1 MRLIRRLSLF
11 KRDIKRLQKAGK
23 NFTKLEEV
31 IETLLKTAK
40 LAAHFRDH
48 ALSGKY
54 KGYRE
59 CHLQPDWLLIYQCTE
74 TELVLVRTGSHAELF
89 E

>member
-1 MRLIRRLSLF
+1 MKAIRRLSQF
-11 KRDIKRLQKAGK
+11 KKDIKRLQKAG
-23 NFTKLEEV
+23 NDFTRLEDV
-31 IETLLKTAK
+31 IEPLLKSEK
-40 LAAHFRDH
+40 LAVNHRDQ

-54 KGYRE
+54 HGYRE
-59 CHLQPDWLLIYQCTE
+59 CHLPPDWLLIYQCTK